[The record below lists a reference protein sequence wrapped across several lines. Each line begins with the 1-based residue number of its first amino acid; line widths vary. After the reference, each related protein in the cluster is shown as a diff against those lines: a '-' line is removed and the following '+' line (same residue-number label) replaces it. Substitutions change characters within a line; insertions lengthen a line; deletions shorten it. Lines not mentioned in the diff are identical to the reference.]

1 MYKGESL
8 PKHFLIDCVLCYIK
22 KKKMQGGCVLIG
34 FEREEIMIFEER
46 IAKKH
51 FPPFGSYSYMKN
63 KDLTILVP
71 FQAYDLGERGR
82 YSSSFTSYLSVRC
95 YFVNIIVKSNIYIF
109 FLDYT
114 S

>member
-82 YSSSFTSYLSVRC
+82 YSSSFTSYLSVRY

-109 FLDYT
+109 F
-114 S
+114 